1 MPTSSPPPSSVT
13 ETSCVDTGDLDC
25 TVGVGLVL
33 SLWDVGLG
41 VWVTGIL
48 DSVGGVMV
56 SVSITVR
63 GPVVELD
70 VLVLLVGPVT
80 VVLGI
85 SLV

>member
-1 MPTSSPPPSSVT
+1 M
-13 ETSCVDTGDLDC
+13 DTGDLDC